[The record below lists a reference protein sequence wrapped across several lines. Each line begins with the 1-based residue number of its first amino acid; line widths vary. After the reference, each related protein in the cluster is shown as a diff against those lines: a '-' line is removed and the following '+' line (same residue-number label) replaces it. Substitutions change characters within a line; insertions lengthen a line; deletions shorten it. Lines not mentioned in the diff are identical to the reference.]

1 MLSIVLKWRRGRWTP
16 VDTRVDTFRLH
27 TYIQYTRSD
36 DHHFGYFSVVPLL
49 LRLLHACAMQVEIG
63 AGSHYNMLQVLLHR

>member
-1 MLSIVLKWRRGRWTP
+1 MLSIVLKWRQGAGHLLTHVLTLSDRI
-16 VDTRVDTFRLH
+16 H
-27 TYIQYTRSD
+27 IQYTRSD

-63 AGSHYNMLQVLLHR
+63 AGSHYNMLQVLPHR